1 MAIEIEIEVINNT
14 KISKDNHFSI
24 INSRHHHKI
33 NTISIRN
40 YSVTIITPIPT
51 IPSITITIT
60 IKITTIMIM
69 IINTNSTTINNK

>member
-1 MAIEIEIEVINNT
+1 MAIKIEIEVINNT

-33 NTISIRN
+33 NTISIKN
-40 YSVTIITPIPT
+40 YSVTIITKIPT

-60 IKITTIMIM
+60 ITTIMIM